1 MEVMDNKALQS
12 WVTTAW
18 TNIFGGRGKGNAA
31 LQARGDMLVRY
42 HEAVY
47 HYFLKK
53 IGNQHA
59 AEELY
64 SNFALRL
71 METDALIKGADPK
84 RGRFRNYLKT
94 ALHHMVMDYYRTR
107 SRKKEQPLAI
117 DVAAHEAVAAESGDA
132 DADFSPIWQQEL
144 LNQAWKALEDIE
156 KKTGQM
162 HYTVLRFQSD
172 HPDLKAPQIAE
183 QLAAKL
189 GKAFTPESIRQTIHR
204 GREKFA
210 KLLIEE
216 VERSLEN
223 PTPDELEAELIDLQ
237 LLPYC
242 KKALEERRKNAEKL

>member
-1 MEVMDNKALQS
+1 MEGTENKALHS

-18 TNIFGGRGKGNAA
+18 TNIIHGRGKGNAA
-31 LQARGDMLVRY
+31 GEARGEMLVRY
-42 HEAVY
+42 HETVY

-71 METDALIKGADPK
+71 METDDLIKRADPE

-94 ALHHMVMDYYRTR
+94 ALHHMVMDYYRKR

-117 DVAAHEAVAAESGDA
+117 DVAVHDAVAQESGDA
-132 DADFSPIWQQEL
+132 DADFSPIWQQEM
-144 LNQAWKALEDIE
+144 LNQAWKALENIE

-172 HPDLKAPQIAE
+172 HADLKAPQIAE
-183 QLAAKL
+183 QLGAKL
-189 GKAFTPESIRQTIHR
+189 GKTFTPESIRQTIHR

-210 KLLIEE
+210 KLLLEE
-216 VERSLEN
+216 VEHSLDK
-223 PTPDELEAELIDLQ
+223 PSLDELEQELIDLQ

-242 KKALEERRKNAEKL
+242 KRALEQRRAEAAK